1 VGRCEG
7 IRKPAYRHSATGTT
21 LIRSTAIVRGPTSH
35 HGRARSRRQSVDPSE
50 PLRRRETAGCSIV
63 RPTGGNSF
71 KTDGFGRNRK
81 IPFERGVTSSRAN
94 EARVLVIEAVD
105 GRSRSYASRVRSR
118 QRRKA
123 RQAKPNA
130 SSRPPWKEP
139 PDAVHGQSPGE
150 LVCEASSCS
159 IKNSRRSGPQA
170 KAGGQSIRWKASG
183 VEAAPS
189 LYGGGVRAALAGG
202 SSPMTSSKGGGV
214 GASGEWATIRWMS
227 RRSKDRRR
235 KSGVLG
241 NDTYDQLSTDGA
253 VSRVPAGDKWTSK
266 VGGFSGEGSP
276 SGNNA
281 RRVSVANIARCA
293 SNGSSGSVTGARVR
307 SMGSVA
313 TPIHGEA
320 RHASRTVVPKLAR
333 VTPAPILHDPHDAN
347 HAGSNAKDITANR

>member
-7 IRKPAYRHSATGTT
+7 IRKPAYGHSATGTT

-71 KTDGFGRNRK
+71 RAGGFGRNRK

-189 LYGGGVRAALAGG
+189 LYGGGVRAALVGG
-202 SSPMTSSKGGGV
+202 SSPMTQSKGGGV
-214 GASGEWATIRWMS
+214 GASDGCASIRWTS
-227 RRSKDRRR
+227 RGSQDTRR
-235 KSGVLG
+235 KSGALVR
-241 NDTYDQLSTDGA
+241 TTRATS
-253 VSRVPAGDKWTSK
+253 SRRMETFRGCPRATVKARKCWNQGRQTSAE
-266 VGGFSGEGSP
+266 SW
-276 SGNNA
+276 
-281 RRVSVANIARCA
+281 
-293 SNGSSGSVTGARVR
+293 
-307 SMGSVA
+307 
-313 TPIHGEA
+313 
-320 RHASRTVVPKLAR
+320 
-333 VTPAPILHDPHDAN
+333 
-347 HAGSNAKDITANR
+347 